1 MKKALCLV
9 ICLMFLLGACDGEVA
24 PTEESSVVYKELPEC
39 SDTADY
45 GEMKL
50 IVFETGKSDS
60 VLITTE
66 NHTVLIDTA
75 DDDDATTITEY
86 MRQKRI
92 KTVDY
97 LIITHYD
104 NDHIGSADT
113 VFETFKVNT
122 VLQPDATDKGAYYE
136 EYVAARDKSGA
147 KVESL
152 VGDAYSFKLD
162 SVEFT
167 VYPPQK
173 KAYDAGTNELSM
185 CILIRHGN
193 RSFMVSGDI
202 MNERMQELIAVG
214 NIQADFLKVP
224 HHGTHVA
231 MEEEFLKA
239 VAPYYAAITDSTA
252 NPADERVYDIL
263 NSIGCRSY
271 STEEGDVIVESDGK
285 TFTVRQKKLQV

>member
-1 MKKALCLV
+1 MKKVLCLL
-9 ICLMFLLGACDGEVA
+9 ICLVCMFTACEGESTQPKEPV
-24 PTEESSVVYKELPEC
+24 TYKELPEC
-39 SDTADY
+39 SDDADY
-45 GEMKL
+45 GDMKL

-60 VLITTE
+60 ILITTE

-75 DDDDATTITEY
+75 DDDDATSITEY

-92 KTVDY
+92 RKIDY

-113 VFETFKVNT
+113 VFETFTVDT
-122 VLQPDATDKGAYYE
+122 VLQPDAKDKGAYYE

-152 VGDAYSFKLD
+152 LGNAYKFALD
-162 SVEFT
+162 NVEFT

-173 KAYDAGTNELSM
+173 ASYDSGSNELSM
-185 CILIRHGN
+185 CIMIKHGH

-202 MNERMQELIAVG
+202 MNERMRELIDMG
-214 NIQADFLKVP
+214 DIHADFLKVP

-231 MEEEFLKA
+231 MNEEFLTK
-239 VAPYYAAITDSTA
+239 VAPYYAAITDSKA
-252 NPADERVYDIL
+252 NPADDRVYGIL
-263 NSIGCRSY
+263 DSIGCRSY
-271 STEEGDVIVESDGK
+271 STEDGDVIVESDGK

>member
-1 MKKALCLV
+1 MF
-9 ICLMFLLGACDGEVA
+9 CLMCFLSACTEA
-24 PTEESSVVYKELPEC
+24 PPVEESSVPLRELPEC
-39 SDTADY
+39 SDSTDF

-60 VLITTE
+60 ILVQTE
-66 NHTVLIDTA
+66 NHTILIDTG

-113 VFETFKVNT
+113 VFETFTVNT

-152 VGDAYSFKLD
+152 LGTTYSFTLD
-162 SVEFT
+162 GVEFA

-173 KAYDAGTNELSM
+173 KAYDGGTNELSM
-185 CILIRHGN
+185 CILIKHGH

-202 MNERMQELIAVG
+202 MNERMGELMALGDIH
-214 NIQADFLKVP
+214 ADFLKVP
-224 HHGTHVA
+224 HHGKHIASTA
-231 MEEEFLKA
+231 EFLSK
-239 VAPYYAAITDSTA
+239 VNPYYAVITDSKA
-252 NPADERVYDIL
+252 NPADSRTLEIL
-263 NSIGCRSY
+263 KSLGCRSY
-271 STEEGDVIVESDGK
+271 STDSGAVIVESDGK
-285 TFTVRQKKLQV
+285 TFTVRQKNLQV